1 MKKTLRVVRSV
12 NLKMCYVAMV
22 AMAVLMLMTT
32 VNTIMR
38 KMMLGGITDNLDL
51 TEYLLTLIIFCGLA
65 FLESEKGHVR
75 VDMFLIML
83 PKTLKRVAESVWYL
97 LSAGVLFML
106 FYGMYVSIVPT
117 YRSGAGS
124 QVWHVPEWP
133 FTAVVTV
140 AIFLYA
146 FTVLVHLIAIIIG
159 KDEAPEEEPESEEG

>member
-1 MKKTLRVVRSV
+1 
-12 NLKMCYVAMV
+12 MV

-32 VNTIMR
+32 FNTIMR
-38 KMMLGGITDNLDL
+38 KMMMGGITDNLDL
-51 TEYLLTLIIFCGLA
+51 TEYLMTLIIFGGLA

-83 PKTLKRVAESVWYL
+83 PKTLKRIAESLWYL

-106 FYGMYVSIVPT
+106 FYGMYISIGPT

-124 QVWHVPEWP
+124 QVLHVPEWP

-146 FTVLVHLIAIIIG
+146 FTVLLHLIAIAIG
-159 KDEAPEEEPESEEG
+159 KDEAPEEDETEAEDA